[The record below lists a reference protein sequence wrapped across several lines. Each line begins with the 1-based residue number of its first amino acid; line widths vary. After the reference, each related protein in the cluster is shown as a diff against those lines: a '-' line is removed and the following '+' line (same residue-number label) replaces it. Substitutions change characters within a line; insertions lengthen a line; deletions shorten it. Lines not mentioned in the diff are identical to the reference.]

1 MKYKRKLLRL
11 IVPAYS
17 EFNIYTAIAK
27 KTTGL
32 GLVAVASAANK
43 LPGWEVEIID
53 ENNCHNRTWPPDA
66 SDGHID
72 HRELQKIRPATIVGF
87 YGSMSS
93 CIPRIYKVARIY
105 QELGAI
111 TIVGGYHAR
120 SLPQEM
126 LNHNIDFVAMDG
138 GEQTIMEIMAAYDQ
152 IHKLGA
158 SVKKDAAFMS
168 SQQSN
173 SVIVDSC
180 WDKVSDVA
188 FICDNKMVINPQRTR
203 TKACQPWPLP
213 DYSLMRYAKIK
224 IFQINWLRGCP
235 YNCEFCAVKE
245 KVDFAPAEEFMAR
258 VEYLYEKFGARIFF
272 IVDDHFGGNLDNQKY
287 YDETMKLLKLLQ
299 EYQKRI
305 GKRLSFTIQIRLN
318 HAKKT
323 KLLTE
328 MKLAGIDHVCIGYE
342 SPIDDELI
350 RMNKGYKS
358 ADMIAWSK
366 MWLKAGFFVHGMFIF
381 GYPEKLEAIKDLEL
395 DEQPKLSIKERA
407 AIYRRFIKD
416 SKISTAQVLL
426 AVPLPGT
433 ELRARLE
440 QEGRLYPLELIG
452 WEEYD
457 GQFPLYDPITCSPQE
472 LQEAMGSIMSRFYG
486 FKNVI
491 KLFFLKWCIRYPLS
505 VFPSVVTLVTLRT
518 KYIVKAHKN
527 WSIKHQRNTLIRAG
541 GWFIIRHWFKKYRA
555 SDFPQRLKKAQ
566 EVLDKNR

>member
-1 MKYKRKLLRL
+1 MKNSRKLLRL

-17 EFNIYTAIAK
+17 EFNIYTAIAN

-53 ENNCHNRTWPPDA
+53 ENNCANRTWPPNA
-66 SDGHID
+66 GDGHID
-72 HRELQKIRPATIVGF
+72 HRELQRLRPATIVGF

-93 CIPRIYKVARIY
+93 CIPRIYKVAKIY

-120 SLPQEM
+120 SLPQDM
-126 LNHNIDFVAMDG
+126 LDNGLDLVALDG
-138 GEQTIMEIMAAYDQ
+138 GEQSMIDLMRMYDLTEFNG
-152 IHKLGA
+152 HNGR
-158 SVKKDAAFMS
+158 SNDMS
-168 SQQSN
+168 SNWNFIS
-173 SVIVDSC
+173 S
-180 WDKVSDVA
+180 VA
-188 FICDNKMVINPQRTR
+188 FLSEGQMLT
-203 TKACQPWPLP
+203 TKQKNGIVCHPWPLP

-224 IFQINWLRGCP
+224 IYQINWLRGCP

-258 VEYLYEKFGARIFF
+258 VEYLYEKFGARKFF
-272 IVDDHFGGNLDNQKY
+272 IVDDHFGGNLEQKKF
-287 YDETMKLLKLLQ
+287 YDETIKLLKLLQ

-318 HAKKT
+318 VAKKSG
-323 KLLTE
+323 LLQE
-328 MKLAGIDHVCIGYE
+328 MKLAGIDNVCIGYE

-358 ADMIAWSK
+358 SDMIEWSR

-381 GYPEKLEAIKDLEL
+381 GYPEKLEAIENLES
-395 DEQPKLSIKERA
+395 DEQPKISIKERA
-407 AIYRRFIKD
+407 AIYRRFIKE

-457 GQFPLYDPITCSPQE
+457 GQFPLYDPIICSPQE
-472 LQEAMGSIMSRFYG
+472 LQEAMGSIMSRFYD
-486 FKNVI
+486 FKNVL

-505 VFPSVVTLVTLRT
+505 VFPFVITLAALRT
-518 KYIVKAHKN
+518 NYIVKAHKN
-527 WSIKHQRNTLIRAG
+527 WSIKHHRNTLIRAG
-541 GWFIIRHWFKKYRA
+541 GWFIIRHWFKKYRR

-566 EVLDKNR
+566 EALDKNK